1 MRKRCIKAIAVAAA
15 AMMAMVSMTGCSSS
29 ASAKTSAK
37 AVSSEAKE
45 VETEVSTETT
55 EAAESSEVTEESNMD
70 AEAEKSAKEA
80 EEAEASAASAA
91 EKADI
96 QAAAGTI
103 VVDGYEWGPGVDK
116 VVFELP
122 EEAESADAANAV
134 INTNHVE
141 REVSEVYL
149 SDEKGNKAEGPS
161 RYLTAVLKTSYEN
174 SGSPFVYDFK
184 VTMMNDWAETYPVI
198 GVLSASVGGEVKT
211 VGINQDLINSRIAP
225 EAELFADRDSFSGK
239 YKNPMTGEEEE
250 ITLQRGAYEPG
261 SLAEDGVKNP
271 LLIWLH
277 GQGEGGTDIE
287 ISLLGNEVTALARD
301 EIQSQFTT
309 EGGADGA
316 YVLAVQTPTYWMDGG
331 DGTNSSGDLISRY
344 TEALMDTIDDYVK
357 NHPDVDANRIY
368 LSGCSNGGYM
378 TVNMAIQYPD
388 YWAAIAP
395 NCEAYAYNVYERDAD
410 GKYVSKS
417 VGNAMGGAVVNVPT
431 DEKWMTDEKIEKLAK
446 IPSWFLASADD
457 SIVNPLQFELPTYQA
472 LLKAGAK
479 NTWFS
484 YFENIQGKDSPEAT
498 YMGHWVWAKYF
509 NNEVTKVQD
518 PTAIKDASDENFGF
532 TPSNDGGGSMQASDE
547 NCTYNTIFE
556 WMNAQSK

>member
-1 MRKRCIKAIAVAAA
+1 MRKKLIKSMAVATAA
-15 AMMAMVSMTGCSSS
+15 IMAAVSMTGCGSS
-29 ASAKTSAK
+29 ASATTSTE

-45 VETEVSTETT
+45 AETEVSTE
-55 EAAESSEVTEESNMD
+55 AAEPTEESTMD
-70 AEAEKSAKEA
+70 AEAEKAEKEAKEA
-80 EEAEASAASAA
+80 EAAAVSAA
-91 EKADI
+91 EKADM

-122 EEAESADAANAV
+122 KEAESADAAKAV

-149 SDEKGNKAEGPS
+149 SDEKGNKTEGS
-161 RYLTAVLKTSYEN
+161 SKYVTAVLKTSYEN

-198 GVLSASVGGEVKT
+198 GALTVAAGGETKT

-250 ITLQRGAYEPG
+250 ITLQRGAYEPEA
-261 SLAEDGVKNP
+261 LANDDVKNP

-287 ISLLGNEVTALARD
+287 ISLLGNEVTALTRD

-331 DGTNSSGDLISRY
+331 DGTESSGDLISRY

-357 NHPDVDANRIY
+357 NHPDVDTNRIY

-457 SIVNPLQFELPTYQA
+457 SIVNPLQYELPTYQA
-472 LLKAGAK
+472 LLKAGAN

-484 YFENIQGKDSPEAT
+484 YFENIQGTDSPEAT
-498 YMGHWVWAKYF
+498 YLGHWVWAKYF

-518 PTAIKDASDENFGF
+518 PEKIKEASDENFGF

-547 NCTYNTIFE
+547 NGTYNTIFE

>member
-1 MRKRCIKAIAVAAA
+1 MRKKFVKSMAVATA
-15 AMMAMVSMTGCSSS
+15 AMMAAVSMTGCGSTQSTASTASAES
-29 ASAKTSAK
+29 ASTEEVSTSA
-37 AVSSEAKE
+37 EA
-45 VETEVSTETT
+45 EVSTE
-55 EAAESSEVTEESNMD
+55 ASESTEESTMD
-70 AEAEKSAKEA
+70 AEATKEA
-80 EEAEASAASAA
+80 EEAEAAAVSAA
-91 EKADI
+91 EGADL

-134 INTNHVE
+134 INTNHAE

-149 SDEKGNKAEGPS
+149 SDEEGNKADGAS
-161 RYLTAVLKTSYEN
+161 KYATAVLKTTYEN
-174 SGSPFVYDFK
+174 SGSPFVYDFE

-198 GVLSASVGGEVKT
+198 GALTVTVGGESKT

-225 EAELFADRDSFSGK
+225 EAELFTDRDSFSGK

-250 ITLQRGAYEPG
+250 ITLQRGAYEPE
-261 SLAEDGVKNP
+261 SLAEDGAKNP

-277 GQGEGGTDIE
+277 GQGEGGTDID

-301 EIQSQFTT
+301 DIQSQFTT

-344 TEALMDTIDDYVK
+344 TEALMDAIDDYVK
-357 NHPDVDANRIY
+357 NHPDVDTDRIY

-395 NCEAYAYNVYERDAD
+395 NCEAYAYNVYERDED
-410 GKYVSKS
+410 GNYVTKS
-417 VGNAMGGAVVNVPT
+417 TGNAMGGTVVHVPT
-431 DEKWMTDEKIEKLAK
+431 EEKWMTEDKIKTLAK

-457 SIVNPLQFELPTYQA
+457 GIVNPLQYELPTYQD
-472 LLKAGAK
+472 LLKAGAE

-484 YFENIQGKDSPEAT
+484 YYENIQGTDSPEST
-498 YMGHWVWAKYF
+498 YMGHWVWTKYF

-518 PTAIKDASDENFGF
+518 PASIKDASDENFGF
-532 TPSNDGGGSMQASDE
+532 TPSNDGGGSMQASDK
-547 NCTYNTIFE
+547 NGTYDTIFE